1 MIAFLNVIIFEII
14 DVIAHFCFCLSI
26 WSCRYSLP
34 VLISNYY
41 EWDKRE
47 WTVTSLWGRIT
58 RNIDMSSRLVSRI
71 QR

>member
-1 MIAFLNVIIFEII
+1 
-14 DVIAHFCFCLSI
+14 
-26 WSCRYSLP
+26 